1 MTSKILHAVFAD
13 YLQKKKT
20 KKKSKNLMKQEIRN
34 IIIKTNYNPGQ
45 NIRHKVKNPVTLEKT
60 SKICYLTLRAL

>member
-20 KKKSKNLMKQEIRN
+20 KKKSKKLKKKE
-34 IIIKTNYNPGQ
+34 K
-45 NIRHKVKNPVTLEKT
+45 KKNP
-60 SKICYLTLRAL
+60 KI